1 MDTPVVPRFPAMRVA
16 PVLVTPALPES
27 TPNVEAFPREICEMY
42 GQFVRLEIWW
52 KGETNG
58 GCGEG
63 ESAREDG
70 DGERSLHVDGFE
82 RRKFG
87 IFRTE

>member
-1 MDTPVVPRFPAMRVA
+1 
-16 PVLVTPALPES
+16 
-27 TPNVEAFPREICEMY
+27 MY